1 MSLNEKYIQEAAD
14 RIMIQDLL
22 GRYAFAADYG
32 KGDPE
37 TWAVLFIEEGRFEI
51 PEISLVVACKTSLTK
66 FMEGLHRTVPGLHH
80 VMSNFV
86 IEIDGDRAGGNA
98 SPTSSCCDPK
108 KSTTICRAGM
118 RTITYGWTGAGISKY
133 PGCICRMTRG
143 RSPRAAKLANTL
155 KISSICAKISES
167 PEEFSKPVSW
177 TELRGTNRTM
187 V

>member
-1 MSLNEKYIQEAAD
+1 MSLNEKYIQEATD

-37 TWAVLFIEEGRFEI
+37 TWAALFIEEGRFEI

-86 IEIDGDRAGGNA
+86 IEIDGDRA
-98 SPTSSCCDPK
+98 
-108 KSTTICRAGM
+108 
-118 RTITYGWTGAGISKY
+118 
-133 PGCICRMTRG
+133 RG
-143 RSPRAAKLANTL
+143 ECEPNEFMLW
-155 KISSICAKISES
+155 
-167 PEEFSKPVSW
+167 PEEIYNNLQGRYEDDYVRVDGRWYIKIPRVHLPDDTRSVASSGKVGEYFKDFFDMCEDFRKS
-177 TELRGTNRTM
+177 
-187 V
+187 